1 MNTEQEDSF
10 RKLTT
15 LQKLNYNLRI
25 IIDTKQLP
33 VSTMSTKTQTKMDI
47 YSISRAAHN
56 ER

>member
-25 IIDTKQLP
+25 IIDTKQL
-33 VSTMSTKTQTKMDI
+33 STMSTKTQTKMDI
-47 YSISRAAHN
+47 YSINRAAHN